1 MRIALLLA
9 VLLLPAG
16 LNADE
21 GRWKALNDTVVP
33 QLMKGALPQAEQSAR
48 EAAAMA
54 EKVFGAAHVNTA
66 ASLGNLAL
74 VLRYQKRYEESEKQY
89 RRALAIRE
97 KQLGPTHPNT
107 ALLMLNMA
115 DVVQSQKKYTEAEK
129 LQRSVLA
136 VFEKAHGDDVKTATA
151 LNNLGANLQ
160 LQARYKEAE
169 PLLKRALEMK
179 EKVLGTVNQS
189 VAHTLGNLAEVYEAL
204 GRKVEADIYRRRASE
219 ILRQITQ
226 KA

>member
-115 DVVQSQKKYTEAEK
+115 DVVQIG
-129 LQRSVLA
+129 R
-136 VFEKAHGDDVKTATA
+136 AHV
-151 LNNLGANLQ
+151 
-160 LQARYKEAE
+160 
-169 PLLKRALEMK
+169 
-179 EKVLGTVNQS
+179 
-189 VAHTLGNLAEVYEAL
+189 
-204 GRKVEADIYRRRASE
+204 
-219 ILRQITQ
+219 
-226 KA
+226 

>member
-1 MRIALLLA
+1 MRFALLLA
-9 VLLLPAG
+9 GLLLSAA
-16 LNADE
+16 LYADE
-21 GRWKALNDTVVP
+21 ARWKALNDTVVP

-48 EAAAMA
+48 EAIAEA
-54 EKVFGAAHVNTA
+54 EKVFGAAHLNTA
-66 ASLGNLAL
+66 ASAGNLAL
-74 VLRYQKRYEESEKQY
+74 VLRYQKRYEEAEKHY
-89 RRALAIRE
+89 RRALSIRE
-97 KQLGPTHPNT
+97 KQLGATHPNT
-107 ALLMLNMA
+107 ALLMLNLA
-115 DVVQSQKKYTEAEK
+115 DVVQSQKKYGEAEK

-169 PLLKRALEMK
+169 PVLKRALEMK
-179 EKVLGTVNQS
+179 EKVIGSVNQS

-204 GRKVEADIYRRRASE
+204 GRKAEADIYRRRAAE
-219 ILRQITQ
+219 ILKQITQ